1 MFREMRRA
9 KQELSRDETLEI
21 LERGSSGVL
30 ALSGDEGYPYAVP
43 LSYVYSEG
51 KIFFHCA
58 LTGHKMD
65 AIRQNEKASFCVVA
79 QDLIIPEKYT
89 TAYRSAIAFGRVSL
103 VSSPEEKRRAAML
116 LAEKYNPGHEDGAQ
130 KEIYNGMD
138 HMAVLRLDIAHL
150 SGKEGLELSRRRH
163 GTF

>member
-51 KIFFHCA
+51 KLFFHCA

-65 AIRQNEKASFCVVA
+65 AIRQNENASFCVVA
-79 QDLIIPEKYT
+79 QDLIIPEK
-89 TAYRSAIAFGRVSL
+89 
-103 VSSPEEKRRAAML
+103 
-116 LAEKYNPGHEDGAQ
+116 
-130 KEIYNGMD
+130 
-138 HMAVLRLDIAHL
+138 
-150 SGKEGLELSRRRH
+150 
-163 GTF
+163 

>member
-9 KQELSRDETLEI
+9 KQELSREETLQI

-30 ALSGDEGYPYAVP
+30 ALAGDGGYPYAVP

-58 LTGHKMD
+58 LTGHKID
-65 AIRQNEKASFCVVA
+65 AIRQNEKASFCVID

-89 TAYRSAIAFGRVSL
+89 TAYRSAIAFGRARILNGES
-103 VSSPEEKRRAAML
+103 EKLRAALL
-116 LAEKYNPGHEDGAQ
+116 LANKYYPGHEADSVD
-130 KEIYNGMD
+130 EINMS
-138 HMAVLRLDIAHL
+138 MARMSIIQLSIEHL
-150 SGKEGLELSRRRH
+150 SGKQGRELI
-163 GTF
+163 

>member
-9 KQELSRDETLEI
+9 KQELSREETLQI

-30 ALSGDEGYPYAVP
+30 ALAGDGGYPYAVP

-58 LTGHKMD
+58 LAGHKID
-65 AIRQNEKASFCVVA
+65 AIRQNEKASFCVID

-89 TAYRSAIAFGRVSL
+89 TAYRSAIAFGRARILNGES
-103 VSSPEEKRRAAML
+103 EKLRAALL
-116 LAEKYNPGHEDGAQ
+116 LANKYYPGHETDSVD
-130 KEIYNGMD
+130 EINMS
-138 HMAVLRLDIAHL
+138 MARMSIIQLSIEHL
-150 SGKEGLELSRRRH
+150 SGKQGRELI
-163 GTF
+163 